1 MRPRWRAGVLISA
14 ANGTSGWDESA
25 DFIVVGFGAAGAAAA
40 ITAAEHDAS
49 VILLE
54 KQPAEWHTPSTRAS
68 GGQCTV
74 VSDAER
80 AVGYFDRCAGGLVP
94 IEVSRAWVEAATT
107 VVSWLED
114 VVGVKMIRVAGAEH
128 PGWEG
133 AGAVASFGTL
143 EAYPWGDQTRAMAM
157 RQDANA
163 VPRISGGASLFAAL
177 ERAVGQRDRIGVRYE
192 HPARR
197 LIQDAAGRV
206 TGVEAATPTGT
217 RRFGARR
224 GVVLTCGGYEYDDA
238 MKLGYLRASPVYFYG
253 SPMNTG
259 DGVRMAQ
266 AVGADLWHMNSMI
279 GRAIAHVELDG
290 KGYTYYVAVWPGGY
304 VFTDKYGQRF
314 ANEHMQAMSRH
325 DFYYELINYDTARAE
340 YPRIPCY
347 WFFDQRR
354 FSAAPIP
361 TGTAAA
367 GPHRYEWSPDSE
379 AEIARGWVTRGD
391 DLADVARRAG
401 VADPE
406 QAAATIAA
414 YNQGCRI
421 QSDPFGRAP
430 ESLIPL
436 DQPPYYCMPLWPGG
450 PNTSG
455 GPRRNEHAQIIDVF
469 GDPIPGLYEAGELG
483 EAVGALY
490 PANGGN
496 ISDALCFGRIAV
508 EHALGQATGT

>member
-1 MRPRWRAGVLISA
+1 MSA
-14 ANGTSGWDESA
+14 ANGSSSWDES
-25 DFIVVGFGAAGAAAA
+25 
-40 ITAAEHDAS
+40 
-49 VILLE
+49 
-54 KQPAEWHTPSTRAS
+54 AEWHTPSTRAS

-80 AVGYFDRCAGGLVP
+80 AAGYFDRCAGGLVP
-94 IEVSRAWVEAATT
+94 LEVSRAWVQAATA
-107 VVSWLED
+107 VIAWLED
-114 VVGVKMIRVAGAEH
+114 VVGVKMTRVAGAEH
-128 PGWEG
+128 PDWKG
-133 AGAVASFGTL
+133 ADAVASYGTL

-157 RQDANA
+157 RQDKNA
-163 VPRISGGASLFAAL
+163 VPRVGGGASLFAAL
-177 ERAVGQRDRIGVRYE
+177 ETAVGRRDRICVRYE

-197 LIQDAAGRV
+197 LIQGGDGRIV
-206 TGVEAATPTGT
+206 GVEATTPAGP
-217 RRFGARR
+217 RRFEARR
-224 GVVLTCGGYEYDDA
+224 AVVLTCGGYEYDDA
-238 MKLGYLRASPVYFYG
+238 MKLGYLRANPVYFYG

-325 DFYYELINYDTARAE
+325 DFYYELINYDTAKAE
-340 YPRIPCY
+340 HPRIPCC

-354 FSAAPIP
+354 FCAAPIP
-361 TGTAAA
+361 TGSGAA
-367 GPHRYEWSPDSE
+367 GPHRYEWSEDSE
-379 AEIARGWVTRGD
+379 AEIEIEIERGWVIRGD

-406 QAAATIAA
+406 QAARTILA
-414 YNQGCRI
+414 YNESCRTKA
-421 QSDPFGRAP
+421 DPFGRAA
-430 ESLIPL
+430 ESLVPL
-436 DQPPYYCMPLWPGG
+436 DEPPYYCMPLWPGG

-469 GDPIPGLYEAGELG
+469 GDPIAGLYEAGELG

-508 EHALGQATGT
+508 EHALSVTAPGRGPGARG